1 MTPQSKRRLLRTY
14 SRVINWPV
22 VGAIPFFVMS
32 FSLVFVL
39 GYALGLAALD
49 GASSVHALTLQSV
62 VEACRK

>member
-1 MTPQSKRRLLRTY
+1 MTPQAKRRFLRIY

-32 FSLVFVL
+32 FLLVFVL
-39 GYALGLAALD
+39 GYAFGLKTAEAAF
-49 GASSVHALTLQSV
+49 SVQSLTLQSV